1 MGISIAVID
10 WEEEVFTYRGTINY
24 GGLDKIVV
32 LQRIEHYFKQKRGAH
47 ESPSLRLNIFIFLDI
62 QKYKRKKLLQQI
74 RGIFGRNFTVD
85 AVVDVGAVLAQV
97 Q

>member
-32 LQRIEHYFKQKRGAH
+32 LQRIEHYFKQKRG
-47 ESPSLRLNIFIFLDI
+47 S
-62 QKYKRKKLLQQI
+62 
-74 RGIFGRNFTVD
+74 T
-85 AVVDVGAVLAQV
+85 
-97 Q
+97 